1 MPEDCVYVGTAWVAL
16 KHSWVAGQ
24 VRPGPGSMPRSVWP
38 ELILGSTKH
47 RLHLAPKQNAERS
60 K

>member
-16 KHSWVAGQ
+16 KHSWAAGQ
-24 VRPGPGSMPRSVWP
+24 VRQGPGVRPCSVWP
-38 ELILGSTKH
+38 ELILGSVKH
-47 RLHLAPKQNAERS
+47 RLHLVPEQNAELS